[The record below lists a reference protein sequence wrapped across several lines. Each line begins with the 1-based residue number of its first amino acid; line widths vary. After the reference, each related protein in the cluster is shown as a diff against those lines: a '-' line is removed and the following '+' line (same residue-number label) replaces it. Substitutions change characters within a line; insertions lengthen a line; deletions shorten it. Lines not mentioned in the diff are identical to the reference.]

1 MRPSF
6 PARRNKMTCK
16 FSLDVEYM
24 AAISCRMVTVYT
36 MIYCGLNWWHY
47 RQITQK
53 AEEET
58 KPAKETKKK

>member
-1 MRPSF
+1 
-6 PARRNKMTCK
+6 MTCK